1 MKKYFSNAGF
11 SLIELII
18 AISLAAIILV
28 GMTQIVAVAV
38 ETTER
43 ERRTIEALNLAE
55 EGIEAL
61 RVMRDD
67 SWSANILPL
76 TNGANYY
83 LTLSGG
89 NWSATGANPGLLLSR
104 YERTFRLS
112 GVFRDSNDN
121 ISVSGT
127 SDPDTKKVTLTV
139 GWRER
144 SATTTVV
151 LDTYLTNFLNN

>member
-1 MKKYFSNAGF
+1 MV
-11 SLIELII
+11 ELII

-67 SWSANILPL
+67 SWSANIQPL

-83 LTLSGG
+83 LVVSG
-89 NWSATGANPGLLLSR
+89 NTWLATDVNPGLLLNR
-104 YERTFRLS
+104 YERTFRFS
-112 GVFRDSNDN
+112 EVFRDSNDN
-121 ISVSGT
+121 ISISGT
-127 SDPDTKKVTLTV
+127 SDPNTKKVTLTV